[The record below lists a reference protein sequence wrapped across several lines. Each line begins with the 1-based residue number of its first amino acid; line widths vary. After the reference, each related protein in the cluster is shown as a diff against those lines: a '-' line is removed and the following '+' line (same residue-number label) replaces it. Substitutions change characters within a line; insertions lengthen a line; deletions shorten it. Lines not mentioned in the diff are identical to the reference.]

1 VRMFSVRRRAGFSQF
16 SDREQAYALALIMVG
31 IVLVTV
37 ATVAIL
43 IENAARQDARES
55 ARRMLGPPA
64 GETPDRSG
72 SRSDLAVAEYVNG
85 THDYGFDYPASWTV
99 HEKAQITSLENP
111 NGRIHV
117 RFGIGPSNDL
127 ETTAARSIHSLSD
140 VTSDRDVIGMKR
152 ERIDGSSSL
161 LVSGTAIDDGG
172 RRVRFLSITVPGQTK
187 NYAISILV
195 PRRSDPVTVLP
206 QIEEIV
212 SSFDVLST
220 GAEVSG

>member
-1 VRMFSVRRRAGFSQF
+1 MLSFRRRARSSQF

-37 ATVAIL
+37 ATVGIL
-43 IENAARQDARES
+43 IENTARQDARES
-55 ARRMLGPPA
+55 ARMLGPPA
-64 GETPDRSG
+64 GATPDRSG
-72 SRSDLAVAEYVNG
+72 SRSDLGVAEYVNG
-85 THDYGFDYPASWTV
+85 TYDYGFEYPASWTV
-99 HEKAQITSLENP
+99 QENAQITSLENP
-111 NGRIHV
+111 NGRIRV
-117 RFGIGPSNDL
+117 RFGISRSGDL

-140 VTSDRDVIGMKR
+140 VTSDRDVIGMTR
-152 ERIDGSSSL
+152 EKIDGSNSL

-172 RRVRFLSITVPGQTK
+172 RRVRFLSITVRGQSK

-212 SSFDVLST
+212 SSFDVLAT
-220 GAEVSG
+220 GAEVSV

>member
-1 VRMFSVRRRAGFSQF
+1 VLSFLRRARSSQF

-43 IENAARQDARES
+43 IEDAARQDARET
-55 ARRMLGPPA
+55 ARMLGPPA
-64 GETPDRSG
+64 GATPDRSG
-72 SRSDLAVAEYVNG
+72 SRSDLGMTEYVSG
-85 THDYGFDYPASWTV
+85 THDYGFEYPASWTV
-99 HEKAQITSLENP
+99 HENAEITSLENP
-111 NGRIHV
+111 NGRIRV
-117 RFGIGPSNDL
+117 RFGIGPSSDQR
-127 ETTAARSIHSLSD
+127 TATARSIHSLSD
-140 VTSDRDVIGMKR
+140 VTSDRDVIGMTR
-152 ERIDGSSSL
+152 ERIDGASSL

-172 RRVRFLSITVPGQTK
+172 RRVRFLSITVPGQSK

-212 SSFDVLST
+212 SSFDILAA
-220 GAEVSG
+220 GAEVSV

>member
-1 VRMFSVRRRAGFSQF
+1 VLSFRRRARSSQF

-37 ATVAIL
+37 ATVGIL

-55 ARRMLGPPA
+55 ERMLGPPA
-64 GETPDRSG
+64 GATPDRSG
-72 SRSDLAVAEYVNG
+72 SRSDLGVAEYVNG
-85 THDYGFDYPASWTV
+85 THDYGFEYPASWTV
-99 HEKAQITSLENP
+99 HENARITSLENP
-111 NGRIHV
+111 NGRIRV
-117 RFGIGPSNDL
+117 RFGTGPSSDL
-127 ETTAARSIHSLSD
+127 ETTAARSIHSLTD
-140 VTSDRDVIGMKR
+140 VTSDRDVIGMTR
-152 ERIDGSSSL
+152 EKIDGSSSL

-172 RRVRFLSITVPGQTK
+172 RPVRFLSITVRGQSK

-212 SSFDVLST
+212 SSFDVLAT
-220 GAEVSG
+220 GAEVSV